1 MSGMEPE
8 APLPTPTRPLVP
20 PGAPAIGPTDPAP
33 EPGSDPVQGQA
44 GNIEKAGVIDNLIE
58 LSEMIKFEHTV
69 FALPFALLGGL
80 AAAQGIPPL
89 RISLWILAAM
99 VGARTSAMTF
109 NRLVDAD
116 IDAENPRT
124 ATRALPAGRVSRAG
138 ALALLGAGI
147 VLFGVAA
154 GALGPLTWALSPL
167 ALLIILGYSL
177 CKRFTSWAHVVLG
190 LSLSGAPLGAWI
202 AVSGHIEAP
211 ALWLSGGV
219 LAWTAGFDIL
229 YALQD
234 QAFDRGQ
241 GLHSIPARLGTR
253 RALLLSR
260 LLHLAALACW
270 AQFNLLMDSHVVAW
284 LGWVAVA
291 AMLFR
296 EQWLVRRG
304 DLSRIDQA
312 FFTLNSLVGLV
323 FFTGHALEW
332 WLSHTFLASA

>member
-1 MSGMEPE
+1 MTK
-8 APLPTPTRPLVP
+8 ALNQTR
-20 PGAPAIGPTDPAP
+20 
-33 EPGSDPVQGQA
+33 
-44 GNIEKAGVIDNLIE
+44 E
-58 LSEMIKFEHTV
+58 LLDMIKFEHTV
-69 FALPFALLGGL
+69 FALPFALLGAL
-80 AAAQGIPPL
+80 AGAQGIPPL
-89 RISLWILAAM
+89 RTSLWILAAM
-99 VGARTSAMTF
+99 VGARTAAMTF
-109 NRLVDAD
+109 NRLVDID

-138 ALALLGAGI
+138 ALVMLGAGI
-147 VLFGVAA
+147 ILFGLAA

-167 ALLIILGYSL
+167 ALVIILGYSL
-177 CKRFTSWAHVVLG
+177 CKRFTTWAHVVLG

-202 AVSGHIEAP
+202 AVTGRIEAP

-234 QAFDRGQ
+234 EAFDRER
-241 GLHSIPARLGTR
+241 GLHSIPAKMGTR

-260 LLHLAALACW
+260 LFHLLALAAW
-270 AQFNLLMDSHVVAW
+270 AQFNLLLGSHVVGW
-284 LGWVAVA
+284 MGWVMVA
-291 AMLFR
+291 AMLAR
-296 EQWLVRRG
+296 EQWLVRGG

-332 WLSHTFLASA
+332 WLSHTLLAAI